1 MSELD
6 QALADLR
13 SHDGVE
19 HVLVLG
25 RDGLLIQHL
34 GDADLDVE
42 TVAAMVP
49 AIASSADSLGV
60 AAGQDALRTAVLEL
74 DRGVAIILPLSDDL
88 VLAVML
94 RAGIGFAPL
103 LQALRHRRAQLVALI

>member
-6 QALADLR
+6 QALGDLR
-13 SHDGVE
+13 AHDGVE

-34 GDADLDVE
+34 GDAGLDVE
-42 TVAAMVP
+42 TVVAMVP
-49 AIASSADSLGV
+49 AIASSADSLGA
-60 AAGQDALRTAVLEL
+60 AAGEGVLRTAVLEL
-74 DRGVAIILPLSDDL
+74 ERGVAIILPLSDDL
-88 VLAVML
+88 LLAVTL

-103 LQALRHRRAQLVALI
+103 LQALRSRREQLVALI